1 MAAPLLLLSALAGV
15 AVAKQVVIHPRQDV
29 YVEKARP
36 TWSYRTAIL
45 QVGKADGED
54 AEYRAFLNFDL
65 SGLAASGSRI
75 LSAKLRLHPLLASSN
90 ARLTHHACLLQDV
103 TWRSDEVTWEA
114 QPDGHCVDRSAPC
127 CGGAVGSWQPRP
139 SKTAEVELTYYVK
152 RAIAPGGDQR
162 LALHIFAPTAGST
175 RDHYYVQYGSSRRG
189 DTSSRP
195 ELVLEVIASAAPACF
210 PPSSPSLPASHGI
223 ASHASCLLHPMRCSS
238 GPPLPP

>member
-1 MAAPLLLLSALAGV
+1 VGTALHAAL
-15 AVAKQVVIHPRQDV
+15 AKQVIVHPRNDV

-45 QVGKADGED
+45 QVGKADGD
-54 AEYRAFLNFDL
+54 DSEYRSFLGFDL
-65 SGLAASGSRI
+65 SGLAQSGARI

-114 QPDGHCVDRSAPC
+114 QPDAHCVDRSAPC

-139 SKTAEVELTYYVK
+139 YQAAEVELTYYVQ
-152 RAIAPGGDQR
+152 RALAPGGDQR
-162 LALHIFAPTAGST
+162 LALHLYAPTAGSS

-189 DTSSRP
+189 DASTRP
-195 ELVLEVIASAAPACF
+195 ELVLEVRKRAAPDA
-210 PPSSPSLPASHGI
+210 
-223 ASHASCLLHPMRCSS
+223 
-238 GPPLPP
+238 